1 MLLDGRVNHRTC
13 VSVGSVRFTFLPLIY
28 VEKKKT
34 KVVKGLTVVVL
45 IKKKLYIFSL
55 FLSLSE
61 VFYLKREFTLASSG
75 GSAPAMASEKG
86 GSDRKG
92 YLF

>member
-1 MLLDGRVNHRTC
+1 MWDPASQIKYTLRK
-13 VSVGSVRFTFLPLIY
+13 
-28 VEKKKT
+28 KKKT

-61 VFYLKREFTLASSG
+61 VFYLKREFALASSG

>member
-1 MLLDGRVNHRTC
+1 M
-13 VSVGSVRFTFLPLIY
+13 VRFTFLPLIY
-28 VEKKKT
+28 VEKKKA

-45 IKKKLYIFSL
+45 MKKKLYIFSL

-61 VFYLKREFTLASSG
+61 VFNLKLEFALASSG

>member
-1 MLLDGRVNHRTC
+1 M
-13 VSVGSVRFTFLPLIY
+13 GSVRFTFLPLIY

-45 IKKKLYIFSL
+45 TKKKLYIFSL

-61 VFYLKREFTLASSG
+61 VFY
-75 GSAPAMASEKG
+75 
-86 GSDRKG
+86 
-92 YLF
+92 

>member
-1 MLLDGRVNHRTC
+1 M
-13 VSVGSVRFTFLPLIY
+13 SVGSVRFTFLPLIY
-28 VEKKKT
+28 VEKKKKKK

-61 VFYLKREFTLASSG
+61 IFY
-75 GSAPAMASEKG
+75 
-86 GSDRKG
+86 
-92 YLF
+92 